1 MSFWLRE
8 LTVESLLKAASEFEG
23 ERIEAAGLS
32 GPVIGDKIEQV
43 FLGRLEGQDFDIGRN
58 VKRVAGRPDLP
69 NLNCD
74 IKALQL
80 RGRRVGSAKIHGYSK
95 DEKPPNYDMLV
106 LTYSYDGEAIEIIHS
121 HFIPCS
127 FVKWVRAQHYTFSVP
142 DRNLKQFR
150 VRESC

>member
-80 RGRRVGSAKIHGYSK
+80 RGRRGRVSEDPRVQQGREATELRHACP
-95 DEKPPNYDMLV
+95 DV
-106 LTYSYDGEAIEIIHS
+106 LIRWRS
-121 HFIPCS
+121 H
-127 FVKWVRAQHYTFSVP
+127 
-142 DRNLKQFR
+142 
-150 VRESC
+150 